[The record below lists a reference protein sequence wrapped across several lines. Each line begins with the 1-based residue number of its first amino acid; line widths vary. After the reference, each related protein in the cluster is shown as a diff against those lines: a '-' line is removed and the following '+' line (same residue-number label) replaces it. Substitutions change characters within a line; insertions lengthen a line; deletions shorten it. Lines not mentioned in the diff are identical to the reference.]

1 MKCNLPSSV
10 AKRMLA
16 SELISEMDMLRGGR
30 GYVQLVVK
38 VGWVKC
44 LSIEN
49 SAASLN
55 IVLGAVDPSRQR

>member
-1 MKCNLPSSV
+1 
-10 AKRMLA
+10 MLA